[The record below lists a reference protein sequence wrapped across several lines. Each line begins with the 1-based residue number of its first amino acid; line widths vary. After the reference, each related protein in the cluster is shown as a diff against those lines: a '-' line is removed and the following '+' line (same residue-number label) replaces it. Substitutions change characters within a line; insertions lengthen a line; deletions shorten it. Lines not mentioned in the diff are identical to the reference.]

1 MFSAP
6 PEQSLEWSDTGIEG
20 SHKFLKRL
28 WSLSFKVIDNNN
40 SSNIDLQKSSNMR
53 TKIHKT
59 IKKFT
64 YDLFERNSFNTAIAS
79 SMELLNEMIRYNQN
93 KDSDNEVLLEGIE
106 TIIKMLSPITP
117 HICQELWNNL
127 DKNSPLVNETWPKI
141 DNSALL
147 ESKKEIIVQINGKLR
162 GKVTIET
169 DQNEDEV
176 NAMVNLD
183 EKIHGYL
190 KDNDIKKIIYIKN
203 KLINYVV

>member
-1 MFSAP
+1 
-6 PEQSLEWSDTGIEG
+6 
-20 SHKFLKRL
+20 
-28 WSLSFKVIDNNN
+28 
-40 SSNIDLQKSSNMR
+40 MR

-64 YDLFERNSFNTAIAS
+64 HDIFERNSFNTAIAS
-79 SMELLNEMIRYNQN
+79 SMELLNDMIKYNHSKDFDN
-93 KDSDNEVLLEGIE
+93 KVLLEGIE
-106 TIIKMLSPITP
+106 NILKMLSPITP

-127 DKNSPLVNETWPKI
+127 NKNSSLIDESWPKV
-141 DNSALL
+141 DNDALL

-176 NAMVNLD
+176 NMIVNLD
-183 EKIHGYL
+183 EKIHSYL
-190 KDNDIKKIIYIKN
+190 KDSNIKKIIYIKN